1 MRTATR
7 AGFALTAGVA
17 AAHLLPSVLTV
28 PQLHGRVARRLA
40 GWSGGR
46 HVALTFDDGP
56 NPESTRLFLDTL
68 ELLDVRATFF
78 LLGTEVCRY
87 PEAARRIVEHGHEA
101 AVHGW
106 THIPHL
112 LRTPRAVFAD
122 IDRAC
127 FAVRSVTGSEPRF
140 WRPPNGVLTGAGL
153 LAARRHGLQPVLW
166 TADGQDWRADAS
178 PARVFAR
185 IACRLGAGATVLL
198 HDSDITSAPGSW
210 RTTLAAVPD
219 LVRLCRHRGWTV
231 GPLRDHWEVRA

>member
-1 MRTATR
+1 
-7 AGFALTAGVA
+7 LTAGVS
-17 AAHLLPSVLTV
+17 AAHLLPCVLTV
-28 PQLHGRVARRLA
+28 PQLHRRVARRLA
-40 GWSGGR
+40 GWSGRG

-56 NPESTRLFLDTL
+56 NPESTRLFLDAL

-78 LLGTEVCRY
+78 MLGTEACRY
-87 PEAARRIVEHGHEA
+87 PETARRIVEHGHEA
-101 AVHGW
+101 AIHGW

-122 IDRAC
+122 LGRAC
-127 FAVRSVTGSEPRF
+127 SAVRSVTGSEPRF

-153 LAARRHGLQPVLW
+153 LAARRYGLQPVLW

-178 PARVFAR
+178 PDRVLAR

-210 RTTLAAVPD
+210 RTTLAAVPG

-231 GPLRDHWEVRA
+231 GPLRDHWEVQA